1 MRALT
6 LHQPWATLIALGI
19 KTIETR
25 SWPPPRNLMGQ
36 TVAIHA
42 GRTLQPNPGPEIEAI
57 LRLTHS
63 VHWRRRLPAGAVV
76 ATATV
81 RGSCQVTGLAA
92 GTVQAITRCG
102 QIIATTPT
110 GISEPDGG
118 YGSSPTSA
126 RSPNRC
132 QPPAGKSYGTGNPPP
147 HVSRE
152 KQPNWASPLTTRS

>member
-42 GRTLQPNPGPEIEAI
+42 GCKLQPNLGPEIEAI

-63 VHWRRRLPAGAVV
+63 DHWRRRLPAGSVV

-81 RGSCQVTGLAA
+81 RGACQVTGLAA
-92 GTVQAITRCG
+92 GTGQAITRCG
-102 QIIATTPT
+102 QIIATDPYGDFRAGRWLWFLTDISPL
-110 GISEPDGG
+110 SEPMPATG
-118 YGSSPTSA
+118 
-126 RSPNRC
+126 RQKLWHW
-132 QPPAGKSYGTGNPPP
+132 QPPTA
-147 HVSRE
+147 R
-152 KQPNWASPLTTRS
+152 